1 MSRTFEY
8 QSELPVPAG
17 AAYEWHTRPGAFE
30 RLLPPWDTTR
40 VVERSGDVQQ
50 GRVVLEVPIGPAT
63 QRWVSEHQG
72 GTPGVEFVDRQVEG
86 PFASWVHAHR
96 FEPAGT
102 AGCRMIDRVVY
113 DLPFG
118 AAGALAGGAVEH
130 RLRRTFAYRHR
141 VLADDFAAAAR
152 YGSLRPR
159 TIAITGATGSLG
171 QALVPFLTTQGH
183 RVRIVTRRPA
193 SGDDIHWDPAAGT
206 LDPAALE
213 GVDAVLHLA
222 GESIAGSRWTE
233 AQKRRILE
241 SRTQGTTLL
250 AETLAR
256 LQRKPGVLVSASAVG
271 IYGNRGDEVLT
282 ERAGVRTGPD
292 TFFVEQVAHAW
303 EAATEPA
310 ERAGIRVVRARIGIV
325 LTPAGGALPPMMLP
339 IQMGVGGRMGSG
351 RQYLSWIAIDDV
363 VGGLYHALVTDAL
376 SGPVNLTA
384 PTPVTNAAFTDTL
397 ARVLHRPAF
406 FPVPEAAVRLLVG
419 QMADELLLSGARVI
433 PERLRESG
441 YRFRYPDLEGA
452 LRHVLGRAGG

>member
-8 QSELPVPAG
+8 SSDLPLSAG
-17 AAYEWHTRPGAFE
+17 AAYDWHTRPGAFE
-30 RLLPPWDTTR
+30 RLLPPWDKTR
-40 VVERSGDVQQ
+40 VLERTGDLQQ
-50 GRVVLEVPIGPAT
+50 GRVVLEVPIGPVT

-86 PFASWVHAHR
+86 PFASWVHTHR
-96 FEPAGT
+96 FEPRGT
-102 AGCRMIDRVVY
+102 TASRMLDRVVY

-118 AAGALAGGAVEH
+118 AAGDLAAGSVGH

-141 VLADDFAAAAR
+141 ILADDIAAAAR
-152 YGSLRPR
+152 YGPVRPR
-159 TIAITGATGSLG
+159 TIAITGATGLLG
-171 QALVPFLTTQGH
+171 GVLIPFLTTQGH
-183 RVRIVTRRPA
+183 RVRIITRRPA
-193 SGDDIHWDPAAGT
+193 KGDDIRWDPAAGK
-206 LDPAALE
+206 LDPATLE
-213 GVDAVLHLA
+213 GVDAVIHLA
-222 GESIAGSRWTE
+222 GESIAGSRWTDE
-233 AQKRRILE
+233 QKRRILD
-241 SRTQGTTLL
+241 SRVQGTTLL
-250 AETLAR
+250 AQTLAR
-256 LQRKPGVLVSASAVG
+256 LSTRPAVLVSASAVG

-282 ERAGVRTGPD
+282 ESAGVRTGPD

-339 IQMGVGGRMGSG
+339 IQFGVGGRMGNG

-363 VGGLYHALVTDAL
+363 IGALYHALVTD
-376 SGPVNLTA
+376 SVRGPVNLTA
-384 PTPVTNAAFTDTL
+384 PTPVTNAAFTETL
-397 ARVLHRPAF
+397 AHILHRPTF

-441 YRFRYPDLEGA
+441 YQFRYPDLEGA
-452 LRHVLGRAGG
+452 LRHVLGR